1 MTSVPAGGIAATRGP
16 GHLRG
21 VWATAARILRQLR
34 HDPRTIALLL
44 GAPTMLM
51 GLLAWVLSGTPG
63 AFDRWGASL
72 LALFPLLTM
81 FIVTSV
87 ATLRERTG
95 GTLERLMTMPVA
107 KQDFLFGYGLAFG
120 IAATTQALVVS
131 AFTFTIFGLDV
142 RGPVWAVLLVAVLD
156 ALLGTGLGLFVSA
169 FAKTEFQAVQFL
181 PAILLPQ
188 LLLCGLIAPRDTLP
202 PPLDTI
208 SDFLPLSYAVDAM
221 KELTVATGVSSEVW
235 RDMAIIVLFI
245 VGALALGATTLRRR
259 TP

>member
-1 MTSVPAGGIAATRGP
+1 
-16 GHLRG
+16 
-21 VWATAARILRQLR
+21 
-34 HDPRTIALLL
+34 
-44 GAPTMLM
+44 MLM
-51 GLLAWVLSGTPG
+51 GLLAWILSGTPG
-63 AFDRWGASL
+63 VFDRWGASL

-95 GTLERLMTMPVA
+95 GTLERLMTMPIA

-120 IAATTQALVVS
+120 IAATVQALVVS
-131 AFTFTIFGLDV
+131 AFTFTVFGLDV
-142 RGPVWAVLLVAVLD
+142 AGPVWAVLLVAVLD
-156 ALLGTGLGLFVSA
+156 AVLGTGLGLFVSA

-188 LLLCGLIAPRDTLP
+188 LLLCGLVAPRSTLP

-221 KELTVATGVSSEVW
+221 KELTLVPGVSADVW
-235 RDMAIIVLFI
+235 RDMAIIVAFI
-245 VGALALGATTLRRR
+245 LGALALGATTLRRR

>member
-1 MTSVPAGGIAATRGP
+1 VS
-16 GHLRG
+16 
-21 VWATAARILRQLR
+21 ATAARILSQLR

-51 GLLAWVLSGTPG
+51 GLLAWILSGTPG
-63 AFDRWGASL
+63 VFDRWGASL

-95 GTLERLMTMPVA
+95 GTLERLMTMPIA

-120 IAATTQALVVS
+120 IAAAVQALVVS
-131 AFTFTIFGLDV
+131 AFTFTVFGLDV
-142 RGPVWAVLLVAVLD
+142 AGPVWAVLLVAVLD
-156 ALLGTGLGLFVSA
+156 AVLGTGLGLFVSA

-188 LLLCGLIAPRDTLP
+188 LLLCGLVAPRSTLP

-221 KELTVATGVSSEVW
+221 KELTLVPGVSADVW
-235 RDMAIIVLFI
+235 RDMAIIVAFI
-245 VGALALGATTLRRR
+245 LGALALGATTLRRR

>member
-1 MTSVPAGGIAATRGP
+1 MNLVATAPTHGRI

-21 VWATAARILRQLR
+21 VWATAARILSQLR

-63 AFDRWGASL
+63 AFDRWGAVL

-95 GTLERLMTMPVA
+95 GTLERLMTMPIA

-131 AFTFTIFGLDV
+131 ALTFTVFGLEV
-142 RGPVWAVLLVAVLD
+142 GGPVWAVLLVAVLD
-156 ALLGTGLGLFVSA
+156 AVLGTGLGLFVSA

-188 LLLCGLIAPRDTLP
+188 LLLCGIVAPRSTLP

-221 KELTVATGVSSEVW
+221 QKLTVASGVSSEVW
-235 RDMAIIVLFI
+235 RDMAIIVIFI

>member
-1 MTSVPAGGIAATRGP
+1 
-16 GHLRG
+16 

-51 GLLAWVLSGTPG
+51 GLLAWILSGTPG

-95 GTLERLMTMPVA
+95 GTLERLMTMPMA
-107 KQDFLFGYGLAFG
+107 KQDLLFGYALAFG
-120 IAATTQALVVS
+120 IAATIQALVVS
-131 AFTFTIFGLDV
+131 ALTFTVFGLDV
-142 RGPVWAVLLVAVLD
+142 AGPLWAVLLVAVLD

-169 FAKTEFQAVQFL
+169 FANTEFQAVQFL

-188 LLLCGLIAPRDTLP
+188 LLLCGLIAPRSTLP

-221 KELTVATGVSSEVW
+221 QELTARSGVSSQVW
-235 RDMAIIVLFI
+235 RDMAIVAAFI
-245 VGALALGATTLRRR
+245 LGALVLAATTLRRR